1 MLAIE
6 AANLPVSIV
15 RPSIVIACN
24 NEPQPGWLDNWNGPT
39 GIISAVGNG
48 LFRTIICEK
57 DYLCDVIPVDIV
69 INLVIASAWRQAIT
83 KSQTMKVY
91 NCVTGRQ
98 QPITWGEFVGF
109 SIRYMI
115 KHPME
120 DVIWYP
126 TGALRMNRSLNTIH
140 GYLTHYIPAYFIDL
154 FAWSMGKKPMY
165 VFDVEKN
172 Y

>member
-1 MLAIE
+1 MPL
-6 AANLPVSIV
+6 SIV

-69 INLVIASAWRQAIT
+69 INLVIASGWRTATT
-83 KSQTMKVY
+83 KSKNMKIY
-91 NCVTGRQ
+91 NCVTGCQ
-98 QPITWGEFVGF
+98 QPITWGEFVGY
-109 SIRYMI
+109 SISNMI

-120 DVIWYP
+120 SVVWYP
-126 TGALRMNRSLNTIH
+126 TGALRMNRMMNTVH
-140 GYLTHYIPAYFIDL
+140 GYLAHYIPAYFMDF
-154 FAWSMGKKPMY
+154 FAWTMGNKPMY
-165 VFDVEKN
+165 VFVFIVFIFINFPYKK
-172 Y
+172 